1 MTTNRP
7 NLVPAGSAGLVLAV
21 ALAVA
26 MLGCDGEAPAPPPSP
41 DRPRRLPTAT
51 IRVGRSPLVVEIAD
65 DDAER
70 RKGMMFRERLAD
82 DEAMLFVFDRE
93 ANLRFWMKNTPV
105 DLDLA
110 YIAADGTI
118 TQVERMKAHV
128 LDPVYSREP
137 VRFALE
143 VPAGWFERH
152 GIGVGTNVA
161 IPANVGRAEEKVP
174 GTFLPKRASC
184 CQERGKRKKVPVTF
198 LQARAAEAQR
208 PTIATSTWTALTEEP
223 SWQRAKRTRA
233 GRAGRQR
240 NRSVPGC

>member
-1 MTTNRP
+1 MRDSIAPPPSPTRSSPTGSLWLA
-7 NLVPAGSAGLVLAV
+7 LV
-21 ALAVA
+21 LAVA

-41 DRPRRLPTAT
+41 DRPQRLPTAT
-51 IRVGRSPLVVEIAD
+51 IRVGAVSLVVEIAD
-65 DDAER
+65 ADAEQ

-82 DEAMLFVFDRE
+82 DEAMLFVFGRE
-93 ANLRFWMKNTPV
+93 ANLRFWMKNTPM

-161 IPANVGRAEEKVP
+161 IPADVGRKKRCQKKGARHLFRQNGLLAAKNAEKK
-174 GTFLPKRASC
+174 KR
-184 CQERGKRKKVPVTF
+184 CQAPFFQAPFFCRPRLTTPLVNRR
-198 LQARAAEAQR
+198 LQPR
-208 PTIATSTWTALTEEP
+208 PNAL
-223 SWQRAKRTRA
+223 Q
-233 GRAGRQR
+233 
-240 NRSVPGC
+240 

>member
-1 MTTNRP
+1 MIRTRFAHDRARWVS
-7 NLVPAGSAGLVLAV
+7 VPAAPHAISVRRVRRPAALAAALAILVLA
-21 ALAVA
+21 
-26 MLGCDGEAPAPPPSP
+26 GCDGEAPAPPPSP
-41 DRPRRLPTAT
+41 DRPQHLPTAT
-51 IRVGRSPLVVEIAD
+51 IRVGRASLVVEIAD

-82 DEAMLFVFDRE
+82 DEAMLFVFGRE
-93 ANLRFWMKNTPV
+93 ANLRFWMNNTPV

-152 GIGVGTNVA
+152 GIGVGTKVA
-161 IPANVGRAEEKVP
+161 IPADVGRP
-174 GTFLPKRASC
+174 P
-184 CQERGKRKKVPVTF
+184 P
-198 LQARAAEAQR
+198 
-208 PTIATSTWTALTEEP
+208 P
-223 SWQRAKRTRA
+223 
-233 GRAGRQR
+233 
-240 NRSVPGC
+240 

>member
-1 MTTNRP
+1 MRDSIAPTTGS
-7 NLVPAGSAGLVLAV
+7 AGSAGLAL

-41 DRPRRLPTAT
+41 DRPQHLPTAT
-51 IRVGRSPLVVEIAD
+51 IRVGRASLVVEIAD

-82 DEAMLFVFDRE
+82 DEAMLFVFGRE

-110 YIAADGTI
+110 YIADDGTI

-161 IPANVGRAEEKVP
+161 IPADVS
-174 GTFLPKRASC
+174 RAS
-184 CQERGKRKKVPVTF
+184 P
-198 LQARAAEAQR
+198 
-208 PTIATSTWTALTEEP
+208 P
-223 SWQRAKRTRA
+223 
-233 GRAGRQR
+233 
-240 NRSVPGC
+240 